1 MLVLRVFLEGIY
13 RFSTRDS
20 FCTCVVVFGL
30 LDYWIIGLLDYW
42 IIGVERKMWRGIIG
56 MKLMF
61 MCNDVVI
68 VIKEHDN
75 NRT

>member
-20 FCTCVVVFGL
+20 FCTCVVVF
-30 LDYWIIGLLDYW
+30 GLLDYW